1 MFQNYYKLWQN
12 IIITKRQNLLQ
23 IVTDITKSDMIRDYY
38 KVWRLLL
45 SVIIIIEWD
54 VTPFCKT

>member
-1 MFQNYYKLWQN
+1 MFQNYYKLRQN

-45 SVIIIIEWD
+45 SVIIIIE
-54 VTPFCKT
+54 